1 MAREP
6 GSDIQL
12 YYARVIDR
20 AAKLA
25 FCLLLITF
33 AIYISGV
40 LRPYVALE
48 DLPGYWG
55 QPAHLYLQAAQIQ
68 TGWAWLGELHH
79 GDFLNF
85 IPIAIMAGVTFLGY
99 LWVLS
104 KFFRNR
110 ETILGIIIII
120 QLVVLALA
128 ASGIIR
134 TGGH

>member
-20 AAKLA
+20 VAKLA
-25 FCLLLITF
+25 FCLLLMTF

-40 LRPYVALE
+40 LPPYVPLE
-48 DLPGYWG
+48 DLPRYWS
-55 QPAHLYLQAAQIQ
+55 QPVHHYLQAAQIQ
-68 TGWAWLGELHH
+68 TGWTWLGELHH
-79 GDFLNF
+79 GDFLNLL
-85 IPIAIMAGVTFLGY
+85 PIAIMAGVTFLGY
-99 LWVLS
+99 FCVLS

-120 QLVVLALA
+120 QLVVLGLA

-134 TGGH
+134 IGGH